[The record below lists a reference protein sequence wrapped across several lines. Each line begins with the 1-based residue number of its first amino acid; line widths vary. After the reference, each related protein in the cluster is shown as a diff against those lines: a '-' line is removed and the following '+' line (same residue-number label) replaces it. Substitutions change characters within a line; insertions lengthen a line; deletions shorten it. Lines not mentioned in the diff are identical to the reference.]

1 MAKLLS
7 EMSKEE
13 LEILCREQNA
23 DIAVLSNSKRVV
35 LDKNKKL
42 AEMYVKERACVQQL
56 NIDLMDAADTILRLQ
71 AENAKLIMICRNN
84 GIDI

>member
-13 LEILCREQNA
+13 LEVLAKEQAA
-23 DIAVLSNSKRVV
+23 DIGVLVETKKKV
-35 LDKNKKL
+35 LQKNKQL
-42 AEMYVKERACVQQL
+42 AAMYVKEHAYVEQL
-56 NIDLMDAADTILRLQ
+56 SIDVMEAADTILRLQ
-71 AENAKLIMICRNN
+71 TENAKLIMICRNN

>member
-13 LEILCREQNA
+13 LEVLAREQAA
-23 DIAVLSNSKRVV
+23 DIGVLVETKKKV
-35 LDKNKKL
+35 LEKNKQL
-42 AEMYVKERACVQQL
+42 AAMYVKEHAYVEQL
-56 NIDLMDAADTILRLQ
+56 SIDVMEAADTILRLQ